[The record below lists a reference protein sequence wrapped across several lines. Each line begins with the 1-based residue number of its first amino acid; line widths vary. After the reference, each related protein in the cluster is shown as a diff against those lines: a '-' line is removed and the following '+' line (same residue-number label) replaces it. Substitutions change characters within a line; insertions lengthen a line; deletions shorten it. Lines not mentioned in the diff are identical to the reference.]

1 MISLKRI
8 FCTCCLL
15 LSVWAVFAQ
24 GPSEWKALEKPLNF
38 YLANDLGRNGYYDQ
52 KPIAELM
59 GQMAE
64 NVDET
69 IMNHEQPQTAD
80 SAESASQNKSSG
92 AHSGFRL
99 KQDD

>member
-52 KPIAELM
+52 KPIEKEKIPPRAIITKNIVSAFSFLENSSTV
-59 GQMAE
+59 GQ
-64 NVDET
+64 
-69 IMNHEQPQTAD
+69 HC
-80 SAESASQNKSSG
+80 SK
-92 AHSGFRL
+92 
-99 KQDD
+99 KQGGQGPIQ